1 MSADEGC
8 QSVKTSY
15 GKSSGKSK
23 KTLAEWLDD
32 EPELLEECSNWYKDN
47 PDWWSIDPD
56 NTEVFYRT
64 PEEVAEIRKLPGES
78 GGHHP
83 HGLALGGPKGQ
94 KLTITGE
101 TRKFKN
107 PVHSEVT
114 GLQRRVINV
123 LKKKRIR
130 SMHYD

>member
-1 MSADEGC
+1 M
-8 QSVKTSY
+8 
-15 GKSSGKSK
+15 
-23 KTLAEWLDD
+23 DD
-32 EPELLEECSNWYKDN
+32 EPELLEECSNWYNDK

-64 PEEVAEIRKLPGES
+64 PEEATKIRKLPGES

-83 HGLALGGPKGQ
+83 HSLELGGPKGQ

-101 TRKFKN
+101 TRKSKN
-107 PVHSEVT
+107 PVHSKVT

-123 LKKKRIR
+123 LRKKE
-130 SMHYD
+130 